1 VTDTFR
7 ALTQLLSSHPALSA
21 RSARARLLAVLLLR
35 CLFLCILVFALNHVV
50 DLGTSPWA
58 LSGGVILGAAIAS
71 ALSFTRITHRGFV
84 LLACAAYLI
93 YRIALGGLGIIPPGT
108 IGSVLALPS
117 LVLHTDLIMAALGI
131 AATSTWL
138 FWRTPHALTV
148 EVLLLAGLAVHSL
161 AGHRNFRLDQPQ
173 QLNSIA
179 WTLGWGPLGTITVL
193 GLALVVAILSFLYF
207 TSPPGKPEAAPP
219 HSMAARPVYLYKD
232 SKWSLAGLGVATLIS
247 LSLFL
252 IAQVSFWVFT
262 KAAGSRTMMGVGQ
275 ENKEEMS
282 PLGFHSSLGKNAQ
295 PGALVRL
302 EGDYSQNPFVPM
314 LYFRESALSSFNG
327 HEMVLAPAQFDLDVN
342 RTRPDEIYSG
352 ESDTELLSRTP
363 IVQSIFLLAEH
374 KTAFALDYP
383 LQIRQLTNP
392 NPGRFRAA
400 YKVYSVAPG
409 FSLKELG
416 GLGVGDPRWTP
427 EVLQHYLTPHSDKRY
442 EELAKRITEGLTDP
456 VEQAFAIT
464 QWFSKNAI
472 YTLTPGHEVA
482 PNEDPVAPFLFGDM
496 RGYCVH
502 FAHAMTYLFRSIGIP
517 ARIGTGYL
525 TDLSQAK
532 DGHILLR
539 MNDRHAW
546 SEVYIAGRG
555 WLPFD
560 PQPEQVENHG
570 ESPVDMKL
578 LEELMGMVGPSEEI
592 LPKDVA
598 AGEEGLKDEEPWT
611 IPDWRYF
618 GAPLALLLLLVFA
631 AKVIIIIGWKFSRN
645 PARKL
650 QLLYRT
656 RLARLY
662 DLGLR
667 RDSGETR
674 AEFRERLMRKFGEDI
689 LPETPK
695 LAAAVYGAPAA
706 FSFDGVPESPLSKT
720 IAHQLPWWRRA
731 LGTINPASGIALLLR
746 RSW

>member
-1 VTDTFR
+1 VTVLF
-7 ALTQLLSSHPALSA
+7 QLLSNTLSAHPALSTPAA
-21 RSARARLLAVLLLR
+21 RVRLGAVLALR
-35 CLFLCILVFALNHVV
+35 CLFLCVLVFALHHVV
-50 DLGTSPWA
+50 ELGTSPWA
-58 LSGGVILGAAIAS
+58 LSLGVILGTTLAS
-71 ALSFTRITHRGFV
+71 ALSFTRLTHRGF
-84 LLACAAYLI
+84 L
-93 YRIALGGLGIIPPGT
+93 ALGIAFYLCYALSFGVLGIIPPGAL
-108 IGSVLALPS
+108 GSVLAVPS
-117 LVLHTDLIMAALGI
+117 LQLHAELILSAFFVAA
-131 AATSTWL
+131 ASTWL

-148 EVLLLAGLAVHSL
+148 EVLLLAGLAVQIM

-173 QLNSIA
+173 QLNTIA
-179 WTLGWGPLGTITVL
+179 WKLGWGPLGTVTIL
-193 GLALVVAILSFLYF
+193 GVTLVIGLLSFLYF

-219 HSMAARPVYLYKD
+219 LSTGARPVYLYQN
-232 SKWSLAGLGVATLIS
+232 SRWSLAGLGVAAL
-247 LSLFL
+247 LSVVLFL
-252 IAQVSFWVFT
+252 IAQVSFWAFS

-275 ENKEEMS
+275 ESREEMT

-302 EGDYSQNPFVPM
+302 EGDYAQNPFVPM

-327 HEMVLAPAQFDLDVN
+327 HEMVLAPAQFDGDVN
-342 RTRPDEIYSG
+342 RTRPDEIYSS
-352 ESDTELLSRTP
+352 EPDTELLSRTP

-383 LQIRQLTNP
+383 IQIRQLSNP

-416 GLGVGDPRWTP
+416 GLGVGDARWSP
-427 EVLQHYLTPHSDKRY
+427 ETLLHYLSPHPDKRY
-442 EELAKRITEGLTDP
+442 EELAKRITQGLTDP
-456 VEQAFAIT
+456 VEKAFAIT

-472 YTLTPGHEVA
+472 YTLTPGHEVQ

-546 SEVYIAGRG
+546 SEVYISGRG

-578 LEELMGMVGPSEEI
+578 LEDLMGMIGPSEEI

-598 AGEEGLKDEEPWT
+598 AGETGLRDEEAWT
-611 IPDWRYF
+611 VPDWRYL
-618 GAPLALLLLLVFA
+618 GAPIALLLGLVFS
-631 AKVIIIIGWKFSRN
+631 AKLLLFVGWRFSRS
-645 PARKL
+645 PTRKI
-650 QLLYRT
+650 QLRYRT
-656 RLARLY
+656 RIAELY
-662 DLGLR
+662 DLGYRRLR
-667 RDSGETR
+667 GETR
-674 AEFRERLMRKFGEDI
+674 DEFRLRLQGEFGRDL
-689 LPETPK
+689 LPETPH
-695 LAAAVYGAPAA
+695 LTAVVYGPNSAP
-706 FSFDGVPESPLSKT
+706 PELPSSPLKEVLSAR
-720 IAHQLPWWRRA
+720 IPWWKRL
-731 LGTINPASGIALLLR
+731 LGKLSPASGVALLLR